1 MKKEVIKQFNY
12 DLAKKIFNKE
22 INGEIFKESLPND
35 IEILS
40 LDLSSTIN
48 PEYPILVHIKENDDI
63 VRYSRNGNELTN
75 QYDSL
80 KIKLF
85 ENFNEG
91 DIIVYSSRE
100 NIGIVKKYSEDI
112 KCLSLYFSFNPS
124 NKKFW
129 YDATITSILEE
140 GIRLATEEEKKEI
153 LTAIACTKDES
164 YYKLMKDIGYDN
176 IESYKIPTGTPV
188 LGKDGGG
195 EWRYDIFSNI
205 YFRQWSLY
213 YRCVGRSYSI
223 ILPYEGNEHLLDN
236 N

>member
-22 INGEIFKESLPND
+22 INGKIFKESLPND

-40 LDLSSTIN
+40 MDLSSTVN

-63 VRYSRNGNELTN
+63 VRYNKEGNELTN
-75 QYDSL
+75 KYDSL
-80 KIKLF
+80 KIKISESF
-85 ENFNEG
+85 KEG
-91 DIIVYSSRE
+91 DIIVYSLRE
-100 NIGIVKKYSEDI
+100 DIGIVSKYSENT
-112 KCLSLYFSFNPS
+112 KSLSLYFSFSPS

-129 YDATITSILEE
+129 NGFTLTNTEDN
-140 GIRLATEEEKKEI
+140 IRLATEEEKREI
-153 LTAIACTKDES
+153 LTVIACTKDEIF
-164 YYKLMKDIGYDN
+164 YDLMKNIGYND

-205 YFRQWSLY
+205 YFRQNSIY

-223 ILPYEGNEHLLDN
+223 ILPYEGNENLLDN
-236 N
+236 D

>member
-40 LDLSSTIN
+40 MDLSSTVN

-63 VRYSRNGNELTN
+63 VRYNKEGNELTN
-75 QYDSL
+75 KYDSL
-80 KIKLF
+80 RIKISESFK
-85 ENFNEG
+85 EG
-91 DIIVYSSRE
+91 DIIVYSLRE
-100 NIGIVKKYSEDI
+100 DIGIVSKYSENT
-112 KCLSLYFSFNPS
+112 KSLSLYFSFSPS

-129 YDATITSILEE
+129 NGFTLTNTEDN
-140 GIRLATEEEKKEI
+140 IRLATEEEKKEI
-153 LTAIACTKDES
+153 LTAIACTKDEIF
-164 YYKLMKDIGYDN
+164 YDLMKSIGYDD
-176 IESYKIPTGTPV
+176 IESYKIPTGTPI

-205 YFRQWSLY
+205 YFRQNSIY
-213 YRCVGRSYSI
+213 YRCVGRSYGV
-223 ILPYEGNEHLLDN
+223 ILPYEGNENLLDN